1 MERPVPVATSV
12 SAEYWR
18 RTAAGELA
26 LQWCLRCGS
35 WVHYPRGACP
45 RCYSPELEFRPTS
58 GQGWIYSYSIV
69 HTAGGFPSYADLV
82 PYVVVLVELREGPR
96 LNAAAADSVVP
107 GDRAAGREFFFGA
120 GQCASCHMVYG
131 AGAPVGAASRSP
143 SSRSIV
149 SR

>member
-1 MERPVPVATSV
+1 VERPVPVATSV

-26 LQWCLRCGS
+26 LQWCLGCET

-45 RCYSPELEFRPTS
+45 RCYSQQLEFRPTS

-96 LNAAAADSVVP
+96 LTANLLGS
-107 GDRAAGREFFFGA
+107 EE
-120 GQCASCHMVYG
+120 SEITI
-131 AGAPVGAASRSP
+131 GAPVAVEFEQRGKMSLPQFRLVKDA
-143 SSRSIV
+143 
-149 SR
+149 